1 MVFLNLLNGIIKTND
16 IKMTKEKI
24 LENNK
29 LIAEFM
35 NLKLYNES
43 ENGWRTLI
51 SLHYHESW
59 EWLMPVW
66 IKINGLYKCIQI
78 KEDYVKMDVRH
89 KNSLSRTSKYNKYG
103 EIGALYRTVI
113 EFIKWYNQNK

>member
-1 MVFLNLLNGIIKTND
+1 MVFLNSLNGIIKTND
-16 IKMTKEKI
+16 IKMTNEKI

-35 NLKLYNES
+35 NLKLYNEN

-59 EWLMPVW
+59 NWLMPVW